1 MKKSRVL
8 KLMSI
13 MLIAVVALT
22 GCGKKEEAKNE
33 MKYISPEDVKEALE
47 SNSDGYQLLDVRKV
61 EDYET
66 SHIKGAQDADV
77 DAANK
82 GGDDAAGTESLKKG
96 LSEATGSETGNPDDK
111 YVLICYT
118 GKSYAQKATDLMI
131 EMGISADQI
140 YTLEGGMEAWENGG
154 EEYKNLL
161 E

>member
-47 SNSDGYQLLDVRKV
+47 SNSDDYQLLDVRKV